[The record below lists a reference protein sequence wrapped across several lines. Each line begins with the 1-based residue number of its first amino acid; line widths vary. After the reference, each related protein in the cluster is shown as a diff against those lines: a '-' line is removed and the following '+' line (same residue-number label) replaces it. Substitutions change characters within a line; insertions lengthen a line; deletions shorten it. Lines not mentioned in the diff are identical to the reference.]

1 MGWGVAQS
9 FQKAKRV
16 YKMGQHLY
24 NVKAT
29 MQQRYNNLLT
39 VRSDSPERCVSCDE
53 NEQYLPERRLDLDLD

>member
-1 MGWGVAQS
+1 
-9 FQKAKRV
+9 
-16 YKMGQHLY
+16 MGQHLY